1 MITKTL
7 KAGTESDF
15 REWQR
20 LCAKITDCDI
30 CFYPQYALLS
40 ETNDEGKATC
50 FVYQKDDND
59 YILFPFLKRKINN
72 ISLFS
77 QLRETYYDIVSPY
90 GYGGYLRSDSC
101 TISIGDFLKAFHQ
114 YCQEQHI
121 VSEFVRFHPWLKTQ
135 EGCDSEMTINLYN
148 QVVAIDT
155 AKTAEE
161 IWSDFDRKC
170 RNRIRKSAKEG
181 VTIEMDNSPEAIE
194 VFLPLYTET
203 MSRNEATG
211 YYYFSKD
218 YFRNM
223 MKLLDGNI
231 TFFHARLK
239 DEIIAS
245 ILVIT
250 GGAFANAHLAGTNT
264 AYLHLSPMMALF
276 HEAAIWAGKQGYR
289 YFILGGGRS
298 SSPDD
303 SLLRMKTRFARETA
317 SFHTGKKI
325 HLPDVYKELSHLK
338 KIHIQQNKL
347 DILHTEYFPEYRN
360 IRFHSPTYS
369 SAL

>member
-1 MITKTL
+1 
-7 KAGTESDF
+7 
-15 REWQR
+15 
-20 LCAKITDCDI
+20 
-30 CFYPQYALLS
+30 LLS
-40 ETNDEGKATC
+40 EANDEGEATC
-50 FVYQKDDND
+50 FVYQKDDSD

-72 ISLFS
+72 LSLFS
-77 QLRETYYDIVSPY
+77 HLRETYYDIVSPY
-90 GYGGYLRSDSC
+90 GYGGYLRSDEC
-101 TISIGDFLKAFHQ
+101 TTPIDDFLKAFHR

-135 EGCDSEMTINLYN
+135 EGCDTEMTINLYN

-181 VTIEMDNSPEAIE
+181 VTIEMDNSPEAID
-194 VFLPLYTET
+194 VFLPLYNET

-223 MKLLDGNI
+223 VKLLDGNI
-231 TFFHARLK
+231 TFFHARLDNK
-239 DEIIAS
+239 IIAS

-276 HEAAIWAGKQGYR
+276 HEASVWAGKQGYR

-303 SLLRMKTRFARETA
+303 SLLRMKTKFAKETT

>member
-1 MITKTL
+1 MIIKTL

-15 REWQR
+15 REWQG
-20 LCAKITDCDI
+20 LCANITDCDI

-40 ETNDEGKATC
+40 ETNDEGEATC
-50 FVYQKDDND
+50 FVYQKHDND

-90 GYGGYLRSDSC
+90 GYGGYLRSDGC
-101 TISIGDFLKAFHQ
+101 TTPIDDFLKTFHM
-114 YCQEQHI
+114 YCQDQHI
-121 VSEFVRFHPWLKTQ
+121 VSEFVRFHPWLKTH
-135 EGCDSEMTINLYN
+135 EGCDIEIDVSLYN

-161 IWSDFDRKC
+161 MWSDFDRKC

-181 VTIEMDNSPEAIE
+181 VTIEIDSSPKAIE

-203 MSRNEATG
+203 MSRNEANL

-223 MKLLDGNI
+223 VKLLDGNI
-231 TFFHARLK
+231 TFFHARLNH
-239 DEIIAS
+239 EIIAS

-303 SLLRMKTRFARETA
+303 SLLKMKTKFAKETI

-325 HLPDVYKELSHLK
+325 HLPEVYKELSHLK

>member
-7 KAGTESDF
+7 KARIDSDF
-15 REWQR
+15 QEWQQ
-20 LCAKITDCDI
+20 LCNRISNCDI

-40 ETNDEGKATC
+40 ETNDEGEATC
-50 FVYQKDDND
+50 FLYQKDTHD

-72 ISLFS
+72 ISLFQ
-77 QLRETYYDIVSPY
+77 QLSEIYYDIVSPY
-90 GYGGYLRSDSC
+90 GYGGYLRSEDC
-101 TISIGDFLKAFHQ
+101 TIPMEDFLKAFHR
-114 YCQEQHI
+114 YCQEQSI
-121 VSEFVRFHPWLKTQ
+121 VSEFVRFHPWLKTH
-135 EGCDSEMTINLYN
+135 EGCETEMEVRVYN

-155 AKTAEE
+155 AKSAEE
-161 IWSDFDRKC
+161 MWSDFDRKC

-181 VTIEMDNSPEAIE
+181 VTIQIDRSPEAIE
-194 VFLPLYTET
+194 LFLPLYTET
-203 MSRNEATG
+203 MSRNEANL
-211 YYYFSKD
+211 YYYFSRD

-223 MKLLDGNI
+223 VKLMDGNI

-239 DEIIAS
+239 DEMIAS

-276 HEAAIWAGKQGYR
+276 HEAAVWAGEHGYR
-289 YFILGGGRS
+289 HFILGGGRS
-298 SSPDD
+298 ASPDD

-317 SFHTGKKI
+317 PFHTGKRV
-325 HLPDVYKELSHLK
+325 HLPNVYKELSHLK
-338 KIHIQQNKL
+338 KIHVQQNKL